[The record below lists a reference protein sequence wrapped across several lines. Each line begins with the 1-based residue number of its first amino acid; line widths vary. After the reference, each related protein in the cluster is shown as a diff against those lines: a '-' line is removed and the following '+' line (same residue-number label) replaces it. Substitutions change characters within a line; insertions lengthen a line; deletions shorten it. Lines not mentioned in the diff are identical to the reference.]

1 MIILIKGEKII
12 IKNLANS
19 FSKKKKKIIGKFFL
33 KVNKYNLEVFFGV
46 EKLGVCLIMLF

>member
-19 FSKKKKKIIGKFFL
+19 FSKKKKNGKFFL
-33 KVNKYNLEVFFGV
+33 KVNKYNLEVFFGT

>member
-19 FSKKKKKIIGKFFL
+19 FPKKKKKIGKFFL
-33 KVNKYNLEVFFGV
+33 KVNKYNLEVSFGA